1 MNNDIM
7 IYGLQRS
14 GTNYV
19 EALLVE
25 NFEGVQIWNEHYPD
39 CLPTQKHFRLYDE
52 KHLIPSLQFQNNFL
66 YDGFSDFDKHV
77 SRLTE
82 KSQLSY
88 VVVVKHPLSWYL
100 SYFNWASKKHHI
112 DHRKKD
118 VNGHF
123 ILEWNLFMKK
133 WLAFQAEAPGR
144 VHIVKYEDLIADH
157 DTSLEAASS
166 YLKLTKRHSDFFIP
180 EKVGMSK
187 GFGKKRLD
195 YYKKKSYLDEL
206 PETHYRVIRE
216 LVDDN
221 VLSDLGYEMKDSQP
235 TYSHQK
241 NYKATS

>member
-1 MNNDIM
+1 M

-19 EALLVE
+19 EALFLE
-25 NFEGVQIWNEHYPD
+25 NFRDLHFWNEHYPD

-52 KHLIPSLQFQNNFL
+52 KHLIPSLQFQNNFH
-66 YDGFSDFDKHV
+66 YADFAEFDNQV
-77 SRLTE
+77 SRLTD
-82 KSQLSY
+82 KSELTY

-133 WLAFQAEAPGR
+133 WLDFKKEAPNR
-144 VHIVKYEDLIADH
+144 VSIVKYEDLIADSTAKLNASKTLFGLEMRH
-157 DTSLEAASS
+157 DK
-166 YLKLTKRHSDFFIP
+166 YFIP

-187 GFGKKRLD
+187 GFNKKRLD
-195 YYKKKSYLDEL
+195 YYKKKNYLKEL

-216 LVDDN
+216 LVDSS
-221 VLSDLGYEMKDSQP
+221 VLSDLGYEMKDSEP
-235 TYSHQK
+235 TYAYQK
-241 NYKATS
+241 NYEAQS